1 MVPREFLPAASG
13 SPACAFAALRA
24 VPVHALVSRSYFRRQ
39 YKASEREKN
48 KEFNEK
54 AHRIP
59 VAVDAC
65 GSGFIHKQNVQ
76 RHNVRGSGCLTP
88 NVGRAA
94 AAHRDHAI
102 ALMHAESCES
112 SAHTS
117 GTTARPYDARSH
129 PRHGICGRHAMD
141 MDMDMD
147 GAARRDIA
155 VAPRRAR
162 ERLRRPPARP
172 LAHH

>member
-1 MVPREFLPAASG
+1 
-13 SPACAFAALRA
+13 
-24 VPVHALVSRSYFRRQ
+24 
-39 YKASEREKN
+39 
-48 KEFNEK
+48 
-54 AHRIP
+54 
-59 VAVDAC
+59 
-65 GSGFIHKQNVQ
+65 
-76 RHNVRGSGCLTP
+76 
-88 NVGRAA
+88 
-94 AAHRDHAI
+94 
-102 ALMHAESCES
+102 LMHAESCES